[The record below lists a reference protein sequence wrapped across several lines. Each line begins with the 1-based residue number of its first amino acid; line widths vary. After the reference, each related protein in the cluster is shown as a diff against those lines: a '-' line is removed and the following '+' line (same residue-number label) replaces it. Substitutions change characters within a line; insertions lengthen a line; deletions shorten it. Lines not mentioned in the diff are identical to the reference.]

1 MLSSARLNARSMFS
15 TTERLNHP
23 LELSF
28 RDFLNAVIGNVR
40 WHARFLNM
48 RFCTLKT

>member
-1 MLSSARLNARSMFS
+1 MLSSARLNARLMFS
-15 TTERLNHP
+15 ATRRLNRP

-28 RDFLNAVIGNVR
+28 RNFLNAVIGNA
-40 WHARFLNM
+40 HTHTLNM